1 MTSEG
6 GSTQARMKWQF
17 GSLTLTMVLGALWG
31 YSGISHVWAN
41 AQAPAPAPTSDA
53 ATTVPAF
60 VAPVVASLLAFV
72 AARMM

>member
-1 MTSEG
+1 MAS
-6 GSTQARMKWQF
+6 
-17 GSLTLTMVLGALWG
+17 MVRSVKNFALVAVVVG
-31 YSGISHVWAN
+31 CSMAVSVS

>member
-1 MTSEG
+1 MASMTRSVRN
-6 GSTQARMKWQF
+6 SA
-17 GSLTLTMVLGALWG
+17 LVAVVLGFSMAA
-31 YSGISHVWAN
+31 SVS

-53 ATTVPAF
+53 SLMVPAF